1 MELIGGIIGVVIFW
15 VGVQFVLSLIGHG
28 MRAGGRAVK
37 KAVTGKETYFGPPQ
51 LKFVDDKH
59 EETGWLIKENH
70 VSWQT
75 SKYKRHEHIICDFS
89 I

>member
-1 MELIGGIIGVVIFW
+1 
-15 VGVQFVLSLIGHG
+15 

-51 LKFVDDKH
+51 LKFVDEKH
-59 EETGWLIKENH
+59 EETVVNQENH